1 MTLSKAKFQI
11 IGVAGRKH
19 EGKDTVGSILH
30 RRWTWGPVTRMAFA
44 DPLKV
49 MAAEL
54 YGLAHERFH
63 GDEKETPLPE
73 WDGLT
78 PRVIMQRLGTEVAR
92 TIHPDTWVRHLLR
105 RAEAWAAQF
114 QDGDG
119 PPLVIVTDVRFLN
132 EARHIIEA
140 GGEVWRVVRTALDA
154 PLDPHPSE
162 AEIPYLPVHETLYNS
177 FGFDHLETV
186 VAAAISRHRHRATS
200 LGA

>member
-11 IGVAGRKH
+11 IGVTGRKR
-19 EGKDTVGSILH
+19 EGKDTVGGILH
-30 RRWTWGPVTRMAFA
+30 RRWTWGPVTGMAFA

-54 YGLAHERFH
+54 YGLTHEQLH
-63 GDEKETPLPE
+63 GNEKETPLPA
-73 WDGLT
+73 WNGLT
-78 PRVIMQRLGTEVAR
+78 PRVIMQRLGAEVAR
-92 TIHPDTWVRHLLR
+92 SIHPDTWVRHLLR

-114 QDGDG
+114 QDGSVA
-119 PPLVIVTDVRFLN
+119 PLVIVTDVRYQN
-132 EARHIIEA
+132 EARHIIDA

-177 FGFDHLETV
+177 FGLNHLDTV
-186 VAAAISRHRHRATS
+186 VEAAIARHRQRAGG